1 MPQMAPNTLTARA
14 TSQRDETRN
23 ASLSACNYPL
33 LPPSVV
39 HSTLMQQETTMKRIG
54 SMLTRARRALKLSNS
69 LPAWLFAGAALAFG
83 HGAFAADVKAAAD
96 AKIPVVAAENFYGD
110 VVRQLGGDRVEVTSI
125 LSNPDQDPH
134 LFEASPATARA
145 LQHASLVVYNGAD
158 YDPWMGKLLAASKG
172 AQRTVIVAADLT
184 GKKGGDNPHLW
195 YDPAT
200 MPKVAHAVSD
210 ALVAADPAHKSA
222 YDANL
227 AKFLD
232 SLKPIDAKVAEL
244 HGRYAGVPVTATE
257 PVFGYMADAMG
268 LTMRNLRFQ
277 LATMND
283 TEASAT
289 DIAAF
294 ERDLRERRV
303 RVLIYNSQATEALTR
318 RMLKL
323 AQQSKVPTM
332 SVTETLPAGKT
343 YQTWMLT
350 QLDALDK
357 ALATGGT
364 SGTSGA
370 NGTNSVNNAKG
381 KTP

>member
-1 MPQMAPNTLTARA
+1 MKTIRLMLSRA
-14 TSQRDETRN
+14 Q
-23 ASLSACNYPL
+23 
-33 LPPSVV
+33 
-39 HSTLMQQETTMKRIG
+39 
-54 SMLTRARRALKLSNS
+54 RALKGSMSVRTHLRTC
-69 LPAWLFAGAALAFG
+69 LLALVALGFG
-83 HGAFAADVKAAAD
+83 HGAFAAD
-96 AKIPVVAAENFYGD
+96 AKISVVAAENFYGD
-110 VVRQLGGDRVEVTSI
+110 VVRQLGGDRVDVTSI
-125 LSNPDQDPH
+125 LNNPNQDPH

-145 LQHASLVVYNGAD
+145 LQHASLIVYSGAD
-158 YDPWMGKLLAASKG
+158 YDPWMAKLLAASKG
-172 AQRTVIVAADLT
+172 AQRTVIVAADLV

-200 MPKVAHAVSD
+200 MPKVARAVSD
-210 ALVAADPAHKSA
+210 ALSASDPAHKSA

-244 HGRYAGVPVTATE
+244 HGRYAGLPVTATE
-257 PVFGYMADAMG
+257 PVFGYMSDAIG
-268 LTMRNLRFQ
+268 LNMRNQRFQ
-277 LATMND
+277 LAAMND
-283 TEASAT
+283 TEASAA

-323 AQQSKVPTM
+323 AQQSKVPTV

-350 QLDALDK
+350 QLDALQK
-357 ALATGGT
+357 ALAAGDTNGPN
-364 SGTSGA
+364 GA
-370 NGTNSVNNAKG
+370 TNAKG
-381 KTP
+381 QTP